1 MREYIRYGNVDK
13 DTKLRLLEIG
23 HLEEP
28 WYWADFLKTESG
40 AVLLMNIVEEKGRLA
55 DNLKD
60 ALMDIVSYLAGK
72 TGITE
77 MEFTFFV
84 KSLRPVVKKGSVI
97 WSEIELEEKAERYFA
112 GREKETVRTLCGCGF
127 LRKWNQWYCVVNPGL
142 FLVSE
147 LYFYAIGT
155 EAEKKCLCRLWFDDS
170 ASYFYDWQFAYRE
183 QEALEGLL
191 ELDREAMVS
200 LSLIHI

>member
-1 MREYIRYGNVDK
+1 MEDIDREDWKAVREYIRYGNVDK

-23 HLEEP
+23 HREEP

-147 LYFYAIGT
+147 LCIF
-155 EAEKKCLCRLWFDDS
+155 
-170 ASYFYDWQFAYRE
+170 
-183 QEALEGLL
+183 
-191 ELDREAMVS
+191 MP
-200 LSLIHI
+200 

>member
-72 TGITE
+72 QG
-77 MEFTFFV
+77 
-84 KSLRPVVKKGSVI
+84 
-97 WSEIELEEKAERYFA
+97 
-112 GREKETVRTLCGCGF
+112 
-127 LRKWNQWYCVVNPGL
+127 LRKWNL
-142 FLVSE
+142 RFLSK
-147 LYFYAIGT
+147 A
-155 EAEKKCLCRLWFDDS
+155 C
-170 ASYFYDWQFAYRE
+170 
-183 QEALEGLL
+183 GLL
-191 ELDREAMVS
+191 
-200 LSLIHI
+200 